1 MKFSTFQ
8 LVHRPEGSTHEQV
21 YARELAVV
29 EAAEELGFHGVWLAE
44 HHFRNYGICPNIM
57 TFAAFVAART
67 KRVRIGSAIVV
78 LPLHHPIRAA
88 EEAAFVDVLSSG
100 RLDYGFGRGY
110 QSVEFNGFGLSLEEA
125 RARTDEALDI
135 LVQAWTQDRVE
146 HAGRFHR
153 IDSVAIYP
161 KPVQKP
167 HPPLFVAA
175 VSPETVEHYA
185 RRGVPFLAEGLAT
198 FGRLRRAAEVYRRVA
213 AEHGFDPDAGA
224 IGAMRS
230 VCIAETA
237 AEALERAAAMSALD
251 PAFINQQSAPVDRQG
266 RFVKGYEFWEKRY
279 LSGNAAISLDFYREN
294 IVIAGDPARIVEQI
308 RQLERFGFKQILC
321 NFGHE
326 PEVVQRSMRLFAREV
341 MPHFRA
347 REALAGT

>member
-8 LVHRPEGSTHEQV
+8 LVHWPNGLSHAQV
-21 YARELAVV
+21 YAREMAIV
-29 EAAEELGFHGVWLAE
+29 EAAEELGFDGVWLAE

-67 KRVRIGSAIVV
+67 KRVRIGSGIVV

-88 EEAAFVDVLSSG
+88 EEAALVDVLSSG

-135 LVQAWTQDRVE
+135 LVQAWTRERVRYT
-146 HAGRFHR
+146 GRFHQ
-153 IDSVAIYP
+153 IDDVAINP

-185 RRGVPFLAEGLAT
+185 ARGVPFLAEGLAT
-198 FGRLRRAAEVYRRVA
+198 FGRLKRAAEVHRSVA
-213 AEHGFDPDAGA
+213 ARHGFDPDAAA

-230 VCIAETA
+230 VSIAESAT
-237 AEALERAAAMSALD
+237 EALERAVAMSAID
-251 PAFINQQSAPVDRQG
+251 PTFINQQSAPVDKQG

-279 LSGNAAISLDFYREN
+279 LSGNAAISPDFYLEN
-294 IVIAGDPARIVEQI
+294 IVLAGDPARVVEQI
-308 RQLERFGFKQILC
+308 RLLEQFGYKQLLC
-321 NFGHE
+321 NFGHD
-326 PEVVQRSMRLFAREV
+326 PEVVRRSMRLFAAEV
-341 MPHFRA
+341 MPRLRRREDRA
-347 REALAGT
+347 TS